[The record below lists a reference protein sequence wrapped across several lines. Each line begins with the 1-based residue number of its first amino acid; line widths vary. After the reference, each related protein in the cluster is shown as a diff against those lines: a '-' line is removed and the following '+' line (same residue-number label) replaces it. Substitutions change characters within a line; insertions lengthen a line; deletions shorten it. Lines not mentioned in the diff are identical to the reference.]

1 MMPTSAW
8 IVLWVFIIAF
18 GILVAVLLLFLV
30 VISLLWQATAI
41 VSLWDILRS
50 YWRER
55 KTVRA

>member
-18 GILVAVLLLFLV
+18 GIPVAVLLLFLV

-41 VSLWDILRS
+41 VGLWDILRS